1 MSAFGGK
8 ADVLA
13 SPFVCPLIAT
23 TGHWAFR
30 YLSFDRF
37 RAVLDGTDRAR
48 YRADTVISCAMS
60 LPKVQVL

>member
-1 MSAFGGK
+1 MSAYSQKRTLG
-8 ADVLA
+8 L
-13 SPFVCPLIAT
+13 
-23 TGHWAFR
+23 R

-37 RAVLDGTDRAR
+37 RAVLDGTNRAR